1 MAGEVEQRRSPRAA
15 IELECT
21 LQRRSGSP
29 IACHTVDVG
38 PGGMC
43 VCSARPL
50 AQDELLDFELP
61 PRIRGRARVLRQQ
74 GFDTYAVRFEALE
87 AAAREALQRIA
98 VSA

>member
-1 MAGEVEQRRSPRAA
+1 MAGEVEQRRAPRAA

-29 IACHTVDVG
+29 ITCRTVDVG

-50 AQDELLDFELP
+50 AQDELLEFELP
-61 PRIRGRARVLRQQ
+61 RVKGRARVLRQQ
-74 GFDTYAVRFEALE
+74 GFDTYAVRFEDLE
-87 AAAREALQRIA
+87 AAARDELRRLA